1 MPEILLSGCT
11 PVPMMAYL
19 KALGVLRLLAEQED
33 SGAQGRWQ
41 DDQFHL
47 TTALDAAALTH
58 FFLEKYQPTPI
69 VTPWNGGSG
78 FYAADNTAGREAI
91 RQMTSQRFRECRET
105 IEAILG
111 WKEIPRANLSV
122 KELAEIVV
130 QEASRVKGKRKED
143 LLRTVA
149 ETQDALRPLIRHH
162 GVDPDALTLEQL
174 QQLATGSRKAK
185 DARLSQALRT
195 ALRSAGKLRT
205 SANKIRRDAS
215 KDSLVTICRNRLS
228 DRTVEWIDAAV
239 GIGADG
245 KLAHP
250 PILGTGGNEGR
261 LDYGNAFM
269 QAIATLFPGGCPSS
283 DAEDLLN
290 NALFAMRT
298 SHLVV
303 ASTGQHDPG
312 RAGGFN
318 QGPGVETKDIPTNPW
333 DFVLAMEGVIVWSG
347 SVTRRQVASLRI
359 VDRPVARGTMT
370 SPFTVRARVVGAGS
384 STGAD
389 EALARAEIWAPLWNR
404 PTSYPELRRFLS
416 EGRADV
422 GRRPARDSIEFAEA
436 VTSLGIDRG
445 VTEFVRYNQLKRRGE
460 SYITLP
466 MGRFPVRA
474 RHESDLARQLD
485 PILGRLDRFLREFL
499 RRFTK
504 VPASLANPRRRID
517 AAVYEMLLSGGAAM
531 VKTLV
536 IEIGRLE
543 HLLAQRDPNQK
554 PQPSAP
560 LTGLGPAWIVAADDG
575 SLEVRIAAALA
586 SIRSTGKVGP
596 IRANLA
602 PVAPEKPWDWG
613 GADSQRAW
621 AGESL
626 AARLAGVLTRRMMDA
641 SRLHADHNPTY
652 GALPL
657 HEQDIAAFLAG
668 ETDDR
673 VVEDLLFGF
682 TWLRWGEPSMP
693 EILRQVKARWVSP
706 LRPHTVPRG
715 WALLK
720 LLFLPGPL
728 KVDSGEAAERE
739 IRPEPAVIPLLRAG
753 RIGDACGIAQRRLHA
768 SGFVPLRCAFPDGPH
783 GTRLAAGLLLPVRS
797 TSPLVAMALQPPPD
811 EGRR

>member
-1 MPEILLSGCT
+1 MPEILLPGCT

-19 KALGVLRLLAEQED
+19 KALGVLRLLAEQKD
-33 SGAQGRWQ
+33 AGARVRWQ
-41 DDQFHL
+41 DDQFHV
-47 TTALDAAALTH
+47 TTMLDAAGLTH
-58 FFLEKYQPTPI
+58 FFLEEYQPTSI

-78 FYAADNTAGREAI
+78 FHAGDNIAGREAI
-91 RQMTSQRFRECRET
+91 RQMTSPRFREYRET

-111 WKEIPRANLSV
+111 WKEIPQANHSV
-122 KELAEIVV
+122 NELAEIVT
-130 QEASRVKGKRKED
+130 QEASRAKGKRKED
-143 LLRTVA
+143 LLRTITEA
-149 ETQDALRPLIRHH
+149 ENAFRPLIRLFCVNP
-162 GVDPDALTLEQL
+162 GELTFERL
-174 QQLATGSRKAK
+174 QQLAAPLKKAK
-185 DARLSQALRT
+185 DVKASEAVRSALRC
-195 ALRSAGKLRT
+195 LRKVRT
-205 SANKIRRDAS
+205 NANKTSRDAV
-215 KDSLVTICRNRLS
+215 KDSLVAICRNRLS

-245 KLAHP
+245 RLAHP

-261 LDYGNAFM
+261 LEYGNAFM
-269 QAIATLFPGGCPSS
+269 QAIATLFPGGLPSS
-283 DAEDLLN
+283 DAEGLLN
-290 NALFAMRT
+290 NALFATRT
-298 SHLVV
+298 DRLVV

-347 SVTRRQVASLRI
+347 SVTRRLVASLAT
-359 VDRPVARGTMT
+359 DRPVARGTIT

-389 EALARAEIWAPLWNR
+389 EELSRAEIWAPLWNR
-404 PTSYPELRRFLS
+404 PTAYPELRRFLS
-416 EGRADV
+416 EGRADI
-422 GRRPARDSIEFAEA
+422 GRRPARDTIEFAEA
-436 VTSLGIDRG
+436 ITSLGVDRG

-466 MGRFPVRA
+466 MGRFPVQA
-474 RHESDLARQLD
+474 RRESDLVRQLH
-485 PILGRLDRFLREFL
+485 PLLGRLDSFL
-499 RRFTK
+499 RRFENT
-504 VPASLANPRRRID
+504 PASLAAARRRID
-517 AAVYEMLLSGGAAM
+517 TAIYEMLLSGGAAT
-531 VKTLV
+531 VKALV

-543 HLLAQRDPNQK
+543 HLLAQRDLNQK
-554 PQPSAP
+554 PQLSAP

-575 SLEVRIAAALA
+575 SLEVRVAAALA

-596 IRANLA
+596 MRANLA
-602 PVAPEKPWDWG
+602 PVAPEKPWAWG
-613 GADSQRAW
+613 ASDSQRAW

-626 AARLAGVLTRRMMDA
+626 ATRLAGVLTRRMMDA
-641 SRLHADHNPTY
+641 GRLNADHNPTS
-652 GALPL
+652 GSFPL

-682 TWLRWGEPSMP
+682 MWLRWGDPSMP
-693 EILRQVKARWVSP
+693 DILRQVKARWASP
-706 LRPHTVPRG
+706 LRPHPVPRE

-728 KVDSGEAAERE
+728 KADFGEAAGRE

-753 RIGDACGIAQRRLHA
+753 RIDNACGIAQRRLRS
-768 SGFVPLRCAFPDGPH
+768 SGFVPLRCGFPDGPH
-783 GTRLAAGLLLPVRS
+783 GTRLAAGLLIPARS